1 MGQTKSKD
9 CKVVQQLME
18 RLSTQ
23 FNEFIVDGKLFPDE
37 VSVLE
42 ECKELFIIN
51 QAIIKG
57 RRKALTNEQIKY
69 QVAAWKIE
77 RKSKRA
83 SIDAIEELKT
93 EEIKKIVKFRLNSK
107 KNELGNH
114 NRQFSWNDLL

>member
-1 MGQTKSKD
+1 MGQSKSKN

-23 FNEFIVDGKLFPDE
+23 FNAFIVDGKLFPDE

-51 QAIIKG
+51 QVIIKG
-57 RRKALTNEQIKY
+57 RRKALTNEQIKS
-69 QVAAWKIE
+69 QVAEWKIE
-77 RKSKRA
+77 RKSKRT
-83 SIDAIEELKT
+83 SIDEIEELKT
-93 EEIKKIVKFRLNSK
+93 EEIKKIVKFRLNSRK
-107 KNELGNH
+107 IELGQY

>member
-42 ECKELFIIN
+42 ECRELFIIN
-51 QAIIKG
+51 QVIIKG
-57 RRKALTNEQIKY
+57 RRKALTNEQIKS
-69 QVAAWKIE
+69 QVAEWKIE

>member
-57 RRKALTNEQIKY
+57 RRKALTNEQIKS

-83 SIDAIEELKT
+83 SIDVIEELKT

>member
-9 CKVVQQLME
+9 CKVVQKLME

-57 RRKALTNEQIKY
+57 RRKALTNEQIKS